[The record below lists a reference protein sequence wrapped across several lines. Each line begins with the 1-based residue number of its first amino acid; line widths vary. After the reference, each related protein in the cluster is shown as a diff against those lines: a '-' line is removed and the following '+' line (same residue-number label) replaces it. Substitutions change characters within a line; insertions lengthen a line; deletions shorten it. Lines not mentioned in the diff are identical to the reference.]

1 MFLISLSLVATSA
14 FAQQNLKS
22 GIDKANFDLSVKP
35 GNDFYHYAA
44 GGWLKSHPLDAEHP
58 MNGAFVDLDE
68 LNQKRIRSLIEEY
81 ANTPQQKGTLGQK
94 IGSIYRMMMDSV
106 KLNKDGYAPLKPYLD
121 RVAAIKDI
129 HQFQLVSA
137 QLDKVGIGVS
147 MFDVG
152 VGADQRNASMN
163 IVGISQGGIG
173 LPERDYY
180 LKDDDQTVKVREA
193 YKSYL
198 KSLLMMVG
206 NDEATATK
214 KMEAVM
220 AIETR
225 IAKASY
231 DRVKLRDIDA
241 NYHKMPYSQLVSEFP
256 GIDWGQYFFIQ
267 GFPEFDSVD
276 VGQPEPVH
284 EVEKIYAETS
294 LDDLKAYAE
303 ARVASSGT
311 GTLSDDFRAVAFKF
325 SSVLSGVSQDRP
337 RWKRSVGAVSG
348 VLGQAI
354 GKLYV
359 EKYFPESSKQR
370 VLTMVHNLQA
380 ALAERIDA
388 ATWMSAA
395 TKAMAKDKLQ
405 NFIIKIGYPDKWR
418 DYSSLVIDDS
428 LSLYENMRRVSA
440 YMTKDYIERKVNK
453 PVNKA
458 EWLMTPQT
466 INAYYNPTTNE
477 ICFPAAILQPPF
489 FDAEADDAVNYGGIG
504 AVIGHEMSHG
514 FDDQGCQFDKTGN
527 QHNWWTA
534 ADKANFDKRTKVLE
548 DYFGNVEILPG
559 VKVNGKQTLGENIGD
574 NGGLNIALQALQN
587 QMKKAPLGD
596 KDGFT
601 PEQRFFLNWARVWAS
616 NASAQ
621 IIDYLV
627 KSDVHSPNEARV
639 NNALPHIDA
648 WYKAFGVKKGDKLFI
663 PKNKR
668 AHVW

>member
-137 QLDKVGIGVS
+137 QLDMVGIGVS
-147 MFDVG
+147 MFDVS

-193 YKSYL
+193 YKAYL

-214 KMEAVM
+214 KIEAVM

-267 GFPEFDSVD
+267 GFPEFESVD

-311 GTLSDDFRAVAFKF
+311 GTLSDDFRAVAFKV
-325 SSVLSGVSQDRP
+325 SSVLSGGSQDRP

-587 QMKKAPLGD
+587 EMKKAPLGD

-616 NASAQ
+616 NASPQ

>member
-44 GGWLKSHPLDAEHP
+44 GGWLKIHPLDAEHP
-58 MNGAFVDLDE
+58 MNDAFVDLDE

-193 YKSYL
+193 YKAYL

-267 GFPEFDSVD
+267 GFPEFESVD

-616 NASAQ
+616 NASPQ

>member
-193 YKSYL
+193 YKAYL

-267 GFPEFDSVD
+267 GFPEFESVD

-574 NGGLNIALQALQN
+574 NG
-587 QMKKAPLGD
+587 
-596 KDGFT
+596 
-601 PEQRFFLNWARVWAS
+601 
-616 NASAQ
+616 
-621 IIDYLV
+621 
-627 KSDVHSPNEARV
+627 
-639 NNALPHIDA
+639 
-648 WYKAFGVKKGDKLFI
+648 
-663 PKNKR
+663 
-668 AHVW
+668 

>member
-147 MFDVG
+147 MFDVS

-587 QMKKAPLGD
+587 QVKRAPLGD

-616 NASAQ
+616 NASPQ